1 MELHSPIDL
10 DKVEAVGCVELVP
23 KVIVEHFCL
32 DELLVFIVY
41 FGIKPRC
48 QGLAPDV
55 VNALTG
61 KPHIWEAVME
71 VI

>member
-23 KVIVEHFCL
+23 KVIVEHFRL
-32 DELLVFIVY
+32 HELLVFIVDLW
-41 FGIKPRC
+41 IKTGSKR
-48 QGLAPDV
+48 LAPDV